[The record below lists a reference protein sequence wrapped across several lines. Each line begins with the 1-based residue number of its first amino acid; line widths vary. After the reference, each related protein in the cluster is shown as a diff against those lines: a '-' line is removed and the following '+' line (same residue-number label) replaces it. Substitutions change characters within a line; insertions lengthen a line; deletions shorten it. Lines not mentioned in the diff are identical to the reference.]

1 MDWLSKKDEEIE
13 DDYFIDAQFMAG
25 SRREALDLVGD
36 DSFYPG
42 VDELDDE
49 DDEYGDEDY

>member
-1 MDWLSKKDEEIE
+1 MDWLNKKDEEIE
-13 DDYFIDAQFMAG
+13 DDYFIDAQFIAG

>member
-25 SRREALDLVGD
+25 SRREALDLAGD

-42 VDELDDE
+42 VDNLDDE
-49 DDEYGDEDY
+49 DDEYGEEDY